1 MLLFVY
7 LNLNLFFSEVSIS
20 IGIIANIVGI
30 NISKIAIKSMVD
42 NINRGVLKPKV
53 QINIRTG
60 SNISRAYLYSQ

>member
-60 SNISRAYLYSQ
+60 SNISRAYLYSK